1 MCVWPRRLSAGAVA
15 RATRHPSPGAGESNV
30 AAGGICGEQPPTDG
44 ENCAAMY
51 FLRLLGAARLSIPR
65 VFPLMRD
72 RAVPFWLKATCVGLA
87 LLIVSPLDVFG
98 DIPVLG
104 LFDDA
109 ALLAL
114 LASGFVLLAEN
125 LRERL
130 LVRVEPLVPRS
141 ARVVNPP
148 LGALNE

>member
-1 MCVWPRRLSAGAVA
+1 MK
-15 RATRHPSPGAGESNV
+15 
-30 AAGGICGEQPPTDG
+30 
-44 ENCAAMY
+44 

-65 VFPLMRD
+65 VIPLMRD
-72 RAVPFWLKATCVGLA
+72 PVVPFWLKAATVGLA
-87 LLIVSPLDVFG
+87 LAIVSPLDLLG

-114 LASGFVLLAEN
+114 LVSAFVVIAET

-130 LVRVEPLVPRS
+130 LVRVEPRATSGARIVNPRGPRD

-148 LGALNE
+148 APALPK

>member
-1 MCVWPRRLSAGAVA
+1 M
-15 RATRHPSPGAGESNV
+15 H
-30 AAGGICGEQPPTDG
+30 
-44 ENCAAMY
+44 

-72 RAVPFWLKATCVGLA
+72 RAVPFWLKAACVGLA
-87 LLIVSPLDVFG
+87 LLIVSPLDIFG

-114 LASGFVLLAEN
+114 LASAFVLVAEN

-130 LVRVEPLVPRS
+130 LVRVEPLVPRG